1 MEIEDVKISRKKP
14 IFAVGEGLHKYLRLY
29 QRDAKL
35 PITYKDL
42 LSFTETIPVLDKY
55 GNDTFGKRHYIHHIS
70 LIIYMKV

>member
-14 IFAVGEGLHKYLRLY
+14 IYAVGEGLHKYLRLY

-42 LSFTETIPVLDKY
+42 LVYRDYTCDGQIWE
-55 GNDTFGKRHYIHHIS
+55 
-70 LIIYMKV
+70 